1 MFFGRLL
8 VFILSLSFSSVGL
21 TQSGAVE
28 LDVLA
33 KRAVAHKLHLDPVWK
48 NLLHYYDPVGFSNK
62 LTSFVD
68 GSEFFLSEAGKSDS
82 AAEIAANIRILLSE
96 TTYPA
101 NTEQSDPR
109 CRFVERE
116 RWLREKL
123 GLASTEVPLHCK
135 AYRDWRSSIDAH
147 SVTLVFPASYLNSPS
162 SMFGHTLFRF
172 DPKDIKSDSS
182 LLSYSLSYA
191 ADVSKS
197 DEDSFFYAFKGIAGG
212 YPGKFN
218 IVPYFKKI
226 QEYGALENRDVW
238 EYKLNLN
245 PLEVERILNH
255 AWELKGISFDYFYF
269 RENCAY
275 RLVEL
280 LDYARPGL
288 EIAKEFQH
296 TAIPASTVKSI
307 VNAGIVE
314 SVHYRPSIGTELQHN
329 LSLIDPKDRDWVN
342 RLAQAPT
349 LADSDA
355 FLSLEDNTQHSL
367 LLTSNL
373 HLTYLSRR
381 SEMSEG
387 MVGKRFAMLQRISRY
402 PAKKPEKP
410 PQPTRPDKGH
420 GTSLFALG
428 VGSADENTFSE
439 FTYRISYHDLLDNTN
454 GYLRGGQIEL
464 GDFSVRNYNNGGA
477 RIEKFDI
484 ITLRS
489 LSSWYSIF
497 NSISWEM
504 DAGFSRD
511 SLLENEKMSF
521 KLSGSAG
528 KGLPLRDDY
537 VVYGLLGG
545 STNIFTES
553 AKHNNYVNSHAKI
566 GVLQYNRYGTAML
579 ELRAESLQR
588 KSLRY
593 TLEFGQNLVLSRDH
607 ALRLNLSLA
616 TIGQNKAVK
625 SGKLSYRYSF

>member
-1 MFFGRLL
+1 MFSLRLL
-8 VFILSLSFSSVGL
+8 VVLLISSLSPLALSNPVD
-21 TQSGAVE
+21 

-33 KRAVAHKLHLDPVWK
+33 ERAVTEKLHLDPVWK
-48 NLLHYYDPVGFSNK
+48 SLLHYYDPEGFSQK
-62 LTSFVD
+62 LSSFVD
-68 GSEFFLSEAGKSDS
+68 GNDFFLSDSGKSNS
-82 AAEIAANIRILLSE
+82 AEEIAANIRILLSASKHSVNHE
-96 TTYPA
+96 DT
-101 NTEQSDPR
+101 DPR

-116 RWLREKL
+116 RWLRKKL
-123 GLASTEVPLHCK
+123 SLAATDVPSHCK
-135 AYRDWRSSIDAH
+135 KYREWRSSIDAH

-172 DPKDIKSDSS
+172 DPENIKNDSS

-212 YPGKFN
+212 YPGRFN
-218 IVPYFKKI
+218 VVPYFKKI

-245 PLEVERILNH
+245 PAEVERMLNH
-255 AWELKGISFDYFYF
+255 AWELKGINFDYFYF

-288 EIAKEFQH
+288 DIAKEFQH

-314 SVHYRPSIGTELQHN
+314 SVNYRPSIGTELQHN
-329 LSLIDPKDRDWVN
+329 LSLIDPKKRDWVS
-342 RLAQAPT
+342 RLAQTPV
-349 LADSDA
+349 LADSEA
-355 FLSLEDNTQHSL
+355 FISLDDSLQHSL

-373 HLTYLSRR
+373 YLTYLSRR
-381 SEMSEG
+381 SEMSKG

-402 PAKKPEKP
+402 PARKPEQP
-410 PQPTRPDKGH
+410 PQPIRPDKGH
-420 GTSLFALG
+420 GTSMFALG
-428 VGSADENTFSE
+428 LGSTNENTFSE
-439 FTYRISYHDLLDNTN
+439 LNYRISYHDLLDNTS

-464 GDFSVRNYNNGGA
+464 GDFRVRHYNNGGT
-477 RIEKFDI
+477 RIENFDV

-497 NSISWEM
+497 NSISWEIE
-504 DAGFSRD
+504 AGFSRD
-511 SLLENEKMSF
+511 LLLENEKMSF
-521 KLSGSAG
+521 QLSGSAG
-528 KGLPLRDDY
+528 KGFPLMDDY

-545 STNIFTES
+545 STNVFMGS
-553 AKHNNYVNSHAKI
+553 AEHNNYVNSHAKF
-566 GVLQYNRYGTAML
+566 GALQYNDYGTAML

-588 KSLRY
+588 TSVRY
-593 TLEFGQNLVLSRDH
+593 ALEFGQNLVLSRDH
-607 ALRLNLSLA
+607 ALRLELGVNQV
-616 TIGQNKAVK
+616 QNKTTH